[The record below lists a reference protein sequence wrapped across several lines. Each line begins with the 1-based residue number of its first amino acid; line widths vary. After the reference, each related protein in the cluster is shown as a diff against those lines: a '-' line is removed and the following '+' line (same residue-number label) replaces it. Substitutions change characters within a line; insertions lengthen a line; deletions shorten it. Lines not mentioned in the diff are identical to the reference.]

1 MDFLSAPVD
10 VSAALGTRRP
20 PALSASGDADATART
35 AQDFEA
41 FFLSQMFEHMF
52 SGVEADPMF
61 GGGQGE
67 EVFRSMLF
75 QEYGKAVAKQG
86 GIGLSTMVQT
96 EMLKLQEAQQ
106 P

>member
-1 MDFLSAPVD
+1 MDFLSSPVD
-10 VSAALGTRRP
+10 ASFALNAAKPPSVSSRDAEATRK
-20 PALSASGDADATART
+20 TAE
-35 AQDFEA
+35 DFEA
-41 FFLSQMFEHMF
+41 FYLSQMFEHMF
-52 SGVEADPMF
+52 AGVETDSMF

-86 GIGLSTMVQT
+86 GIGLADMVQK
-96 EMLKLQEAQQ
+96 EMLKLQETAQ

>member
-1 MDFLSAPVD
+1 MDFLTSPIDAGYAFGAQKPPT
-10 VSAALGTRRP
+10 VSA
-20 PALSASGDADATART
+20 SADADATGRT

-75 QEYGKAVAKQG
+75 QEYGKSVARQG
-86 GIGLSTMVQT
+86 GIGLADMVQK